1 MFVRRLLSPPVIV
14 GASLIVAVA
23 IVGGFITNPLPI
35 DTAVWSDFIES
46 RSPALNTFMTAASW
60 LFDPKRAV
68 VLAFLVA
75 AAVWWFIKNVMHALY
90 ILCSVAFSAANS
102 FIIKHVLSAPAPKR
116 PTV

>member
-46 RSPALNTFMTAASW
+46 RSPALNTFMTADLAVR
-60 LFDPKRAV
+60 PQARRRAGIPRRGRRLV
-68 VLAFLVA
+68 V
-75 AAVWWFIKNVMHALY
+75 H
-90 ILCSVAFSAANS
+90 
-102 FIIKHVLSAPAPKR
+102 
-116 PTV
+116 